1 MRPPEIE
8 KGGPHHEAAPNRPFR
23 TETAHSTYRCDSR
36 DASPGHIRL
45 VEGLDLKAALLEKAA
60 DQVRQEPSTLP
71 LWCFRLFQ
79 HQRLGRLGYEAV
91 WSVLYEAG
99 REVGSDKWVRGCLLH
114 AIGQANS
121 STIAPPSMQTLL
133 RGGVQ

>member
-1 MRPPEIE
+1 MQPPEIE
-8 KGGPHHEAAPNRPFR
+8 KGAAANDAQNSPFP
-23 TETAHSTYRCDSR
+23 ETAYRATYRCDSR
-36 DASPGHIRL
+36 DASSGPLRL

-60 DQVRQEPSTLP
+60 EQVRQEPSTLP